1 MLESIRNASQGVVGK
16 AIMTVVM
23 GLIIVSFVIW
33 GVGDM
38 LRGFSPSTVA
48 SVGGAKISAQDYHV
62 AYDRAIQQYQRRLR
76 RPFTNE
82 EARQVG
88 LDRIVLQQLL
98 SEAAVDDEARKLGL
112 GISDEAL
119 REVITSNPSFQ
130 DKSGAFDPALLA
142 AALQNMDMNERGFVS
157 DLRKQVL
164 RQFIVAALATGIA
177 APKAEIMAEA
187 GYQGQTR
194 SVDYFLLP
202 ASVAG
207 DIPAAS
213 EDALKAFF
221 NDRKSS
227 YRAPEYRGMTVL
239 TLEPDTIANPAEV
252 SDADAEAAYQKLA
265 GKDPQFGA
273 PEKRDLQQILFPDEG
288 DADAAEAKLKAGA
301 SFDDLV
307 KDRGLKAED
316 TDIGETTKDAM
327 LDQAEANAVF
337 ALPPG
342 GVSGVLKS
350 QFGPVIVRVKGI
362 IPSTVKPYA
371 EVADQ
376 VKKEVSASR
385 AGDKIQAMHD
395 KIEDARV
402 SGKSLADAGKAVGLS
417 AETIA
422 AVDAAGRDPK
432 GAQVNLP
439 DKPELLR
446 AAFAS
451 DVGLDEAPL
460 NTKDGGYVWYEIAKV
475 DPAHDLTFEE
485 AKPEVEKQQRAE
497 EIDKALAAK
506 ADDLVKQ
513 ISAGGNIADVAKG
526 AGAEVK
532 TATEVHRAE
541 QASLPE
547 SVVAA
552 IFRQPADGAGSAAT
566 PDGRVV
572 FKITADRTPPVDFAD
587 ARVKSMASELGTAT
601 RESLL
606 DQYVEALRRTLGV
619 AIHQDVLQS
628 AEGGS

>member
-1 MLESIRNASQGVVGK
+1 MLESIRNAAQGVVGK

-82 EARQVG
+82 EARQIG
-88 LDRIVLQQLL
+88 LDRSVLQQLL

-119 REVITSNPSFQ
+119 RKVITSNPSFR
-130 DKSGAFDPALLA
+130 DKSGAFDPSRLE
-142 AALQNMDMNERGFVS
+142 AALRDMDMNERGFVS
-157 DLRKQVL
+157 ELRKQVL
-164 RQFIVAALATGIA
+164 RQFIVGALATGVT
-177 APKAEIMAEA
+177 APKAEVTAEA
-187 GYQGQTR
+187 DYQGQTR
-194 SVDYFLLP
+194 SADYFLLP
-202 ASVAG
+202 ASAAG
-207 DIPAAS
+207 EIPAPS
-213 EDALKAFF
+213 EDALKTFY

-227 YRAPEYRGMTVL
+227 YRAPEYREMNIL
-239 TLEPDTIANPAEV
+239 ALEPDTIANPAEV
-252 SDADAEAAYQKLA
+252 TDADAQAAYEKIA
-265 GKDPQFGA
+265 GKNPKFGS
-273 PEKRDLQQILFPDEG
+273 PEKRDLQQILFPN
-288 DADAAEAKLKAGA
+288 DADAAAAEAKLKAGT

-307 KDRGLKAED
+307 KERGLKPED
-316 TDIGETTKDAM
+316 ADIGETTKDAM
-327 LDQAEANAVF
+327 LDKDEANAVF
-337 ALPPG
+337 ALPQG

-362 IPSTVKPYA
+362 TPSTVKPYA
-371 EVADQ
+371 EVATE

-385 AGDKIQAMHD
+385 AGDKIQALHD

-402 SGKSLADAGKAVGLS
+402 SGKTILEAAKAVGLTGR
-417 AETIA
+417 TIA
-422 AVDAAGRDPK
+422 AVDAAGKDPN
-432 GAQVNLP
+432 GAPVNLP

-451 DVGLDEAPL
+451 DVGLDESAL
-460 NTKDGGYVWYEIAKV
+460 NTKDGGYIWFEVTKI

-485 AKPEVEKQQRAE
+485 AKPEVEKQWRAE
-497 EIDKALAAK
+497 EIDKALAGK

-513 ISAGGNIADVAKG
+513 ISAGGSIADVAKG
-526 AGAEVK
+526 AGVEVK
-532 TATEVHRAE
+532 TATDVHRAE
-541 QASLPE
+541 QTALPE

-587 ARVKSMASELGTAT
+587 ARVKAMASELDTAT

-606 DQYVEALRRTLGV
+606 DQYVAALRRKLGV
-619 AIHQDVLQS
+619 SIHQDVLQS
-628 AEGGS
+628 AEGS

>member
-48 SVGGAKISAQDYHV
+48 SVGSAKISAQDYHV
-62 AYDRAIQQYQRRLR
+62 AYDRAIQQYQRRFR

-88 LDRIVLQQLL
+88 LDRSVLQQLL
-98 SEAAVDDEARKLGL
+98 NEAAVDEEARKLGL

-130 DKSGAFDPALLA
+130 DKAGAFDPARLA
-142 AALQNMDMNERGFVS
+142 SALRDMDMNERGFVAE
-157 DLRKQVL
+157 LRQQVL
-164 RQFIVAALATGIA
+164 RQFIVGALATGIT
-177 APKAEIMAEA
+177 APKAEVTAEA
-187 GYQGQTR
+187 DYQGQTR
-194 SVDYFLLP
+194 SADYFLLP
-202 ASVAG
+202 ASAAG
-207 DIPAAS
+207 DVAAAS
-213 EDALKAFF
+213 EEALKSFY

-227 YRAPEYRGMTVL
+227 YRAPEYREMTIL
-239 TLEPDTIANPAEV
+239 ALEPDTIANAAEV
-252 SDADAEAAYQKLA
+252 TDADAEAAYQKIA
-265 GKDPQFGA
+265 GKDPRFGA
-273 PEKRDLQQILFPDEG
+273 PEKRDLQQVLFPNEA
-288 DADAAEAKLKAGA
+288 DAAAAEAKLKAGA
-301 SFDDLV
+301 SFDALV
-307 KDRGLKAED
+307 QDRGLKAED

-337 ALPPG
+337 ALPSG

-362 IPSTVKPYA
+362 TPSTVKPYA
-371 EVADQ
+371 EVVDA
-376 VKKEVSASR
+376 VKKQVSASR
-385 AGDKIQAMHD
+385 AGDKIQSLHD

-402 SGKSLADAGKAVGLS
+402 AGKSILEAAKAVGLTGQS
-417 AETIA
+417 IA
-422 AVDAAGRDPK
+422 AVDAAGNDPK
-432 GAQVNLP
+432 GAPVNLP
-439 DKPELLR
+439 DQAELLR

-451 DVGLDEAPL
+451 DVGLDEAAL
-460 NTKDGGYVWYEIAKV
+460 NTKDGGFIWFEIAKI

-485 AKPEVEKQQRAE
+485 AKPEVEKQWRAE
-497 EIDKALAAK
+497 EVDKALAGK
-506 ADDLVKQ
+506 AEDFVKQ
-513 ISAGGNIADVAKG
+513 ISTGGNIADAAKA

-532 TATEVHRAE
+532 TATDVHRAE
-541 QASLPE
+541 QGRLPE

-552 IFRQPADGAGSAAT
+552 LFRQPADGAGSAAT

-587 ARVKSMASELGTAT
+587 ARVKAMASELDTAT

-606 DQYVEALRRTLGV
+606 DQYVAALRRTLGV
-619 AIHQDVLQS
+619 AVHQDVLQS
-628 AEGGS
+628 AEGG